1 MFKGSVFKS
10 RVWVINCEA
19 VRGEAIRTHSASAA
33 APSRP
38 TLQVYR
44 EIEKESLSPAP
55 PRWYDRLPHPVV
67 MLALILV
74 AVAALSYVLPA
85 GEFERVEVDGRL
97 RVVPGSY
104 HRVEPHPVTL
114 LELLRALP
122 LGFAAASPV
131 VYVILASGIMFGA
144 LERTRAVEN
153 GVGALVRRVGA
164 GGRARVVVG
173 MTFAY
178 GLLGVVVGYENNI
191 AMVPIAAVLALAIG
205 GDLVLAAGLSVG
217 AITVGFG
224 VSPFNPYTVNIGH
237 QLAGLPIFS
246 GWVLRAGLC
255 LTALGALAYWNLRYY
270 RRLAAGRPGLGEGLD
285 EEGLRLSRPLA
296 EYRLG
301 RRDAL
306 VLAVFVA
313 GLAVMLWGVFTRGW
327 FLDEISAVFVATAIV
342 AGLAGGLTPNGLAA
356 EALRSV
362 AVVAPGAFLVGLANA
377 TRVVMETGRIGDT
390 ITHGLASGL
399 EGAPRALAAVGMAA
413 AQSLINFL
421 IPSGSGQALATL
433 PVMLPVGDLLGLTRQ
448 VTVLAFQLGD
458 GITNLANPTLG
469 GLVAMLAMCRVPFDR
484 WLRFILPFVGGL
496 AAVGLAVLLGAVYL
510 GYA

>member
-1 MFKGSVFKS
+1 MSS
-10 RVWVINCEA
+10 D
-19 VRGEAIRTHSASAA
+19 
-33 APSRP
+33 AP
-38 TLQVYR
+38 
-44 EIEKESLSPAP
+44 EIERPATREAER
-55 PRWYDRLPHPVV
+55 RWYDRLPHPVV
-67 MLALILV
+67 MLAGILV
-74 AVAALSYVLPA
+74 AVAALSYLLPA
-85 GEFERVEVDGRL
+85 GAFDRVEVDGRM

-104 HRVEPHPVTL
+104 HAVEPHPVTL

-144 LERTRAVEN
+144 LERTRAIEN
-153 GVGALVRRVGA
+153 AVGALVRRVGT
-164 GGRARVVVG
+164 GGRAGVIVG

-191 AMVPIAAVLALAIG
+191 AMVPIAAVLALALG
-205 GDLVLAAGLSVG
+205 GDLVLAAGISVG

-224 VSPFNPYTVNIGH
+224 VSPFNPYTVGIGH

-246 GWVLRAGLC
+246 GWGLRAGLC
-255 LTALGALAYWNLRYY
+255 LGALGALAYWNLRYF
-270 RRLAAGRPGLGEGLD
+270 RRLRAGGAGLAEGLD
-285 EEGLRLSRPLA
+285 ESGLRLSRPLA
-296 EYRLG
+296 TYRLG

-306 VLAVFVA
+306 VLATFA
-313 GLAVMLWGVFTRGW
+313 GGLGVMLWGVFARGW
-327 FLDEISAVFVATAIV
+327 FLDEISAVFVATAIA
-342 AGLAGGLTPNGLAA
+342 AGLIGGLTPNGLAV

-390 ITHGLASGL
+390 ITYGLASGL
-399 EGAPRALAAVGMAA
+399 EGAPRMLAAAGMAG

-484 WLRFILPFVGGL
+484 WLRFILPFVAAL
-496 AAVGLAVLLGAVYL
+496 AAVGVAVLLGAVML
-510 GYA
+510 GYE